1 MDLSDSMGDDKRNLE
16 RLSSKLAE
24 TMHNITKY
32 FALGF
37 GSFVDKHVFP
47 FSW

>member
-1 MDLSDSMGDDKRNLE
+1 MDLSDSMRDDKDKLVSI
-16 RLSSKLAE
+16 SSELAQ
-24 TMHNITKY
+24 TMKNITKY

-37 GSFVDKHVFP
+37 GSFVDKPVFP